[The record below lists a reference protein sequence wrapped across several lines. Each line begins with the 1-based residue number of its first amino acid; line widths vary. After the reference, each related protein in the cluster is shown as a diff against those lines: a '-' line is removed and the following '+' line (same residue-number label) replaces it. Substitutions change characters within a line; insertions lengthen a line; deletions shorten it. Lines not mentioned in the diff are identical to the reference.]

1 MTDLQIFTFV
11 CKKQLNRS
19 HDETYFPTTYIGHN
33 EKETLPWHL
42 HAQIY
47 GLHENK
53 EDYGQ
58 TSPPAQRATKSK
70 DKALSSLRSPST
82 DNIPLQS
89 ISYSNLNKYNC
100 SHVLRNQ
107 VIHKNGIFET
117 YVPNGTEQVSAE
129 GSSRCLDTGARNHL
143 VGLMNEKYTA
153 KVRHSFEN
161 FQNSY
166 NSTTQFECAPRIEIT
181 KGTHLPTVGCT
192 LSDLANAG
200 QYSCKTETFHSLDNS
215 NVIVREHGKH
225 SLSHKILT
233 PIPSENTYLI
243 PSPTACSAT
252 KTESVEIM
260 DLYDPCRNV
269 PAKLSAPMNL
279 SASFDASKLEFSRK
293 NEVNIL
299 FLTKLFRQIHNLPTA
314 SLRHSAFKNY
324 LKPKR
329 VECYKHLKRNC
340 LAPITPNSLVSQG
353 NHNLFKL
360 NTNDVNFEPSG
371 SLIHPSHKF
380 RKHLQFGQF
389 VSQSNQYTDVHR
401 IRKWHS
407 GMLKVKRKRL

>member
-19 HDETYFPTTYIGHN
+19 HDETCFPTTYIGHN
-33 EKETLPWHL
+33 KKEILPWHL

-47 GLHENK
+47 GLHANK
-53 EDYGQ
+53 EDYCQ
-58 TSPPAQRATKSK
+58 TNLPSHRATKSK
-70 DKALSSLRSPST
+70 DNVLSSLRSPST
-82 DNIPLQS
+82 DYIPVQS
-89 ISYSNLNKYNC
+89 ISYSNLNKHNC
-100 SHVLRNQ
+100 SHVLSNQ
-107 VIHKNGIFET
+107 VTHKNGRFEP
-117 YVPNGTEQVSAE
+117 YVPKSTEQFPVE
-129 GSSRCLDTGARNHL
+129 GSSSCLDTGAGNHL
-143 VGLMNEKYTA
+143 VVFINEKNTA
-153 KVRHSFEN
+153 KARHSFEN

-166 NSTTQFECAPRIEIT
+166 NSTTQFKRAHRIEVT
-181 KGTHLPTVGCT
+181 KGTHLPTVGDT
-192 LSDLANAG
+192 LSDLTNAG

-215 NVIVREHGKH
+215 HVIVRECRKH

-233 PIPSENTYLI
+233 PIPSENTNLI

-252 KTESVEIM
+252 KTVSVEIM
-260 DLYDPCRNV
+260 DLFDPCRNV
-269 PAKLSAPMNL
+269 PAKLIVPMNL
-279 SASFDASKLEFSRK
+279 YASFDASKLEFSRK

-314 SLRHSAFKNY
+314 SLRHSELKNY

-340 LAPITPNSLVSQG
+340 LAPITPNSLVSQV

-360 NTNDVNFEPSG
+360 NTSDVNFEPSG
-371 SLIHPSHKF
+371 SLNHQSHKF
-380 RKHLQFGQF
+380 RKHGQVVQF

-407 GMLKVKRKRL
+407 GMLKVKRKRV